1 MLEICAASSMTVSSW
16 RTFSKTKQ
24 FWQFRRNE
32 SFLRILKDIS
42 WPKFPFCSE
51 SQLLTWLFNPWKNF
65 SILLLLVT
73 LVTLLKAVM
82 LSLMFQISS
91 RFFTCVWSRD
101 LTSFYWNIN
110 HQTLAEK
117 PVLVGSPHDD
127 QKKIILIPTVL
138 QLRNKQ
144 TFDSF
149 AFCAWMCFMR
159 ETIIIITKSL
169 VNFKIFFRSCK
180 SPSKWLISAKLSKLF
195 CFQKKFVKWKR
206 LR

>member
-127 QKKIILIPTVL
+127 QKKNILIPTVL
-138 QLRNKQ
+138 LLSRNKQ
-144 TFDSF
+144 ANVWFICILCLDVF
-149 AFCAWMCFMR
+149 Y
-159 ETIIIITKSL
+159 EG
-169 VNFKIFFRSCK
+169 NNYHHHKIASE
-180 SPSKWLISAKLSKLF
+180 
-195 CFQKKFVKWKR
+195 FQDIFSQ
-206 LR
+206 L

>member
-127 QKKIILIPTVL
+127 QKKYLDSHGPTSIK
-138 QLRNKQ
+138 KQ
-144 TFDSF
+144 AS
-149 AFCAWMCFMR
+149 
-159 ETIIIITKSL
+159 
-169 VNFKIFFRSCK
+169 
-180 SPSKWLISAKLSKLF
+180 
-195 CFQKKFVKWKR
+195 KR
-206 LR
+206 LIHLHSVLGCVLWGKQLSSSQNR

>member
-1 MLEICAASSMTVSSW
+1 MIFIVRFVFL
-16 RTFSKTKQ
+16 FSISYL
-24 FWQFRRNE
+24 FWLFRRNE

-110 HQTLAEK
+110 HQALAEK

-127 QKKIILIPTVL
+127 QKKIVLLFFKFQNSTVARPHSVQFCWRL
-138 QLRNKQ
+138 FADCYQPPRVQANAKKNF
-144 TFDSF
+144 TSF
-149 AFCAWMCFMR
+149 VAIFMTLDANNYALWTR
-159 ETIIIITKSL
+159 VYYTAGIAVL
-169 VNFKIFFRSCK
+169 G
-180 SPSKWLISAKLSKLF
+180 
-195 CFQKKFVKWKR
+195 
-206 LR
+206 